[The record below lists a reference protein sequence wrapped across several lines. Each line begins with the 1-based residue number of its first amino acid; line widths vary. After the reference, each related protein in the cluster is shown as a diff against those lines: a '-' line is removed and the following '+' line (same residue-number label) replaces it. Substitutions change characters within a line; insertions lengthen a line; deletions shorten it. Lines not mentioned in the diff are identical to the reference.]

1 MFERRLG
8 RTRQGQVPGE
18 KGRQREAGLPH
29 ELWLGEGSRVPLCAA
44 PGRPATGFP
53 SQSSGSPEGGDINVI
68 RKSASHLVPG
78 WGALGWGALGWGA
91 PACCSM
97 VMWAERGHRDWSKRP
112 KWGLSYP

>member
-1 MFERRLG
+1 M
-8 RTRQGQVPGE
+8 
-18 KGRQREAGLPH
+18 
-29 ELWLGEGSRVPLCAA
+29 
-44 PGRPATGFP
+44 
-53 SQSSGSPEGGDINVI
+53 I

-97 VMWAERGHRDWSKRP
+97 VMWAERGRRDWSKRP